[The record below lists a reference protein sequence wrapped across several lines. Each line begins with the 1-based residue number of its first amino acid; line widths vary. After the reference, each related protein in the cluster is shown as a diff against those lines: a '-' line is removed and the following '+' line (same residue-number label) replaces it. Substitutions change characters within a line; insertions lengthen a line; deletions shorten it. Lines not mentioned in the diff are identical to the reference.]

1 MAWSPKDQP
10 IFFETP
16 CNHATLFSQI
26 YMANCTNK
34 RIERFLPVGGTMQ
47 QQWIHLS
54 KHGRIYRNIPVL
66 RFLDLEFL
74 KKIHMSS
81 SLNSP
86 NTKLN
91 FLINRL
97 RVQLIV
103 QTLSR
108 SFDILRKT
116 RYNYDGVMEV
126 RILRAIRHT
135 LIEE

>member
-1 MAWSPKDQP
+1 
-10 IFFETP
+10 
-16 CNHATLFSQI
+16 
-26 YMANCTNK
+26 MANCTNK
-34 RIERFLPVGGTMQ
+34 RIERFLPVGGAMQ

-54 KHGRIYRNIPVL
+54 KHGCIYRNIPVL

-91 FLINRL
+91 FL
-97 RVQLIV
+97 
-103 QTLSR
+103 
-108 SFDILRKT
+108 
-116 RYNYDGVMEV
+116 GVMEV